1 MRLEVNVTSATCVDI
16 IGYLRTADAARND
29 SHFCDQYSTEIFAKS
44 QDPFFVCGSEVATR
58 ANRVRDGKFGVSRLA
73 GPISVINFFQVPEK
87 MANRV
92 HEPRNSSTV
101 MKSTKALYRMNIR
114 KKLIHED
121 IVAERSKAQD

>member
-1 MRLEVNVTSATCVDI
+1 MAPRWRRGP
-16 IGYLRTADAARND
+16 IGFGMEIWCIAA
-29 SHFCDQYSTEIFAKS
+29 
-44 QDPFFVCGSEVATR
+44 GR
-58 ANRVRDGKFGVSRLA
+58 AN
-73 GPISVINFFQVPEK
+73 ICHQFFQMPEK